1 MKSLISIALRNDL
14 LQIYLL
20 EIFEGVTMLA
30 IVTNILTISLII
42 FSSIKKNRYF
52 TYNSLNSHNNLI
64 INYL

>member
-30 IVTNILTISLII
+30 IATNILTISLII